1 MKTVLIEHERETMKR
16 KHMEEQL
23 PVLQVKLLKYA
34 YRLTW
39 DRYRADDLLQET
51 LIRMLCNADSFNG
64 CSRQFTKW
72 AYTIMY
78 NAFINSVKKEE
89 HAHAANDMFYSTS
102 FASKD
107 SEQYHSDER
116 LMIKDIYNAIN
127 NLPDN
132 ACKVMHLYII
142 GHKYVEIATS
152 LKIPIGTVKA
162 HINRAK
168 IILKEQL
175 KDYLC

>member
-1 MKTVLIEHERETMKR
+1 
-16 KHMEEQL
+16 MEEQL
-23 PVLQVKLLKYA
+23 PVLQVKLWKYA

-39 DRYRADDLLQET
+39 DKYRADDLLQET
-51 LIRMLCNADSFNG
+51 LIRMLYNADNFDG
-64 CSRQFTKW
+64 CNRQFTKW

-78 NAFINSVKKEE
+78 NAFINSIKREE
-89 HAHAANDMFYSTS
+89 RAHAVNDSFYATS

-116 LMIKDIYNAIN
+116 LMIDDIYNAID

-132 ACKVMHLYII
+132 ASKVMHLYII

-162 HINRAK
+162 RINRAR